1 MIYIEVVKDF
11 CLNFYALR
19 IQLSAEFLLF
29 FIFVDL
35 ENNRNIK
42 LGVINLR
49 RIQANR
55 SNLDLLDSQT
65 HFYCQFSHKEIVISI
80 SEIYV
85 LVSLPLGSK
94 DRIESGIIIMHF
106 NLDISVV
113 IAYSVR
119 VSQTHINPGTTQSHF
134 TINVKPDTIVSY
146 QCQTRIRTRKLLL
159 PNTGHNLE
167 LSNTDTSS

>member
-1 MIYIEVVKDF
+1 M
-11 CLNFYALR
+11 
-19 IQLSAEFLLF
+19 
-29 FIFVDL
+29 DL
-35 ENNRNIK
+35 KTNRNIK

-55 SNLDLLDSQT
+55 SNLDLLDFYT

-85 LVSLPLGSK
+85 LVSWPLGSK
-94 DRIESGIIIMHF
+94 DRIEGGIIIMHS

-113 IAYSVR
+113 IAYSER
-119 VSQTHINPGTTQSHF
+119 VSQTSINPGTIQSHF
-134 TINVKPDTIVSY
+134 TINVKPNTILSY

-167 LSNTDTSS
+167 LSNTDTSL